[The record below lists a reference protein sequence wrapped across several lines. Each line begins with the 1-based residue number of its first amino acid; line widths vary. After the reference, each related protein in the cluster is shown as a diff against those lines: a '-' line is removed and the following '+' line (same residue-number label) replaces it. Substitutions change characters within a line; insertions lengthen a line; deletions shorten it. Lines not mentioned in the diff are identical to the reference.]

1 MIFSKLDF
9 FSSQFSF
16 NTGNHQAKRGTL
28 FGTVLSFIVF
38 TTTIVYFVYI
48 FTQYVTNQIDP
59 IFRSQSIISQYQIET
74 ELNSDLIGFRF
85 EYGSSSYEELYPK
98 NYTYLVYL
106 AYLQYTTPDIS
117 ILIPLNVTDCTN
129 PDLEGFKC
137 LDFSNVKNYTLFL
150 NTDKNMKSTVQVQT
164 YGCRDIDTLKTTI
177 PDNCADQSQIDSM
190 INGINSILRF
200 KIYTSQYNTATQQK
214 EVNYR
219 NAYVYTVANQQIV
232 TQLKTQIQN
241 TQIKQGLIVQSS
253 NNFTSPIQCTQQDQ
267 SIDRNYALVQIGAG
281 AYNMMILM
289 VDEIVQHIQIQY
301 PTLPQ
306 VLALVSSI
314 FTLLMML
321 GIFGRIVSQKSIQQD
336 LLILFLK
343 CIYQDSYLGLL
354 KKTNNNTLCKQQQT
368 QQQIIT
374 NQENLVGGE
383 LRQSEA
389 KETDDD
395 KIQEKDQQV
404 TIPAFYNRQKKSL
417 DIEQLS
423 NNNTYNI
430 ENMLFAH
437 NNYQS
442 SNNSQSPQSMY
453 QSIYQD
459 NIIDEINQE
468 NSNKNRHIINEIESD
483 NKYSDTNQKQNQQK
497 RNFSSY
503 ISQNNI
509 NRKYNFNNRMS
520 QFQFKLQNK
529 KCYRFNN
536 KKANLMENLKVIQD
550 INCSN
555 KIQQDLRNI
564 RKKMEDINKKQ
575 LQNIEQQIKKDM
587 NIFNFIK
594 DIILVKK
601 AIMMILT
608 KEQLAALHLVSCSS
622 NYLDV
627 DLNNV
632 ESDVDELE
640 QRLNLSHYEKQL
652 AILQSEK
659 FQSQYLQDFLSKFS
673 DDENIN
679 EIDIR
684 ILSSIKKCH
693 LN

>member
-1 MIFSKLDF
+1 MVKIQRGENQLTVYITIRVNFFLIKENFQQEGNSDKLKSVEQFINKAGGRINQEISNNLREKRKSNKHKKIQNNMIFSKLDF

-28 FGTVLSFIVF
+28 FGTVLSFI
-38 TTTIVYFVYI
+38 
-48 FTQYVTNQIDP
+48 YVTNQIDP

-483 NKYSDTNQKQNQQK
+483 NKYSDTNQKQNQ
-497 RNFSSY
+497 
-503 ISQNNI
+503 
-509 NRKYNFNNRMS
+509 
-520 QFQFKLQNK
+520 
-529 KCYRFNN
+529 
-536 KKANLMENLKVIQD
+536 
-550 INCSN
+550 
-555 KIQQDLRNI
+555 
-564 RKKMEDINKKQ
+564 KKMEDINKKQ